1 MDYIFYMGSMCA
13 IENASYIDPLND
25 YAMEASD
32 GNGVK
37 GTIINFFRIIGQLFM
52 RAGRAIRQAV
62 HNIITKLK
70 SKKSKSSDNKIKE
83 LEEKQKAYEDQ
94 IAKLK
99 KQIDEKSGDASNL
112 RAKIKSLEID
122 IEKLNAQG
130 KNYRDA
136 MNAGYRVNENP
147 NYIND
152 IKNYANGF
160 ISLGTILVNRCANEL
175 TKFKSTSEI
184 GPIIHSLNKTEFVIN
199 AHIEEFKEESEGYIR
214 ALNKIDVITPDISH
228 SIQEVS
234 KFLNKIGDKLETYS
248 NLMTSIAKNLSN
260 ASSDISDKEEFKQA
274 QTNITHIQKQLTEAM
289 AAYIQLASKLVTY
302 VSKSAK

>member
-1 MDYIFYMGSMCA
+1 MDYIFYVGSMCA

-70 SKKSKSSDNKIKE
+70 SKKSKSSDDRIKE

-122 IEKLNAQG
+122 VKRLTEQRR
-130 KNYRDA
+130 NYR
-136 MNAGYRVNENP
+136 AGMSASYNVNTNP
-147 NYIND
+147 NNSTDITVFTND
-152 IKNYANGF
+152 I
-160 ISLGTILVNRCANEL
+160 IHVGTIFLNRCARDL
-175 TKFKSTSEI
+175 TKFKSTREI
-184 GPIIHSLNKTEFVIN
+184 GPIINFAIN
-199 AHIEEFKEESEGYIR
+199 TDFNIEEYIEEFNEVSKWFNA
-214 ALNKIDVITPDISH
+214 ALSKYTSITPDISY
-228 SIQEVS
+228 SIKQISE
-234 KFLNKIGDKLETYS
+234 FLNNVSDKLETYS

-260 ASSDISDKEEFKQA
+260 ASPDVSETEDFKRA
-274 QTNITHIQKQLTEAM
+274 QNKITRIQKDITEAM
-289 AAYIQLASKLVTY
+289 KTYIQFTSKLAAF
-302 VSKSAK
+302 VSHN

>member
-13 IENASYIDPLND
+13 IENASYIDPLDD

-70 SKKSKSSDNKIKE
+70 SKKSKPSDDKIKE

-122 IEKLNAQG
+122 VERLTEQRR
-130 KNYRDA
+130 NYR
-136 MNAGYRVNENP
+136 AGMRASFTANENP
-147 NYIND
+147 NDHTDFRRAANDLIN
-152 IKNYANGF
+152 
-160 ISLGTILVNRCANEL
+160 SGTILLNRCARDL
-175 TKFKSTSEI
+175 TKFKSTREI
-184 GPIIHSLNKTEFVIN
+184 GPIINFANKTDFNIEDY
-199 AHIEEFKEESEGYIR
+199 IEEFNSESKKYI
-214 ALNKIDVITPDISH
+214 AAFNAANMITSDIAN
-228 SIQEVS
+228 SIQQVS
-234 KFLNKIGDKLETYS
+234 KFLNSVSDKLETYS

-260 ASSDISDKEEFKQA
+260 ASPDVSETEDFKQA
-274 QTNITHIQKQLTEAM
+274 QIKITRIQKDITEAM
-289 AAYIQLASKLVTY
+289 KAYIQVTSKLATY
-302 VSKSAK
+302 VTQNTK

>member
-62 HNIITKLK
+62 HNIVTKLK
-70 SKKSKSSDNKIKE
+70 SKKSKSSDDRIKE

-122 IEKLNAQG
+122 VERLTEQRR
-130 KNYRDA
+130 NYR
-136 MNAGYRVNENP
+136 AGMSASYNVNTNP
-147 NYIND
+147 NNSTDITVFTND
-152 IKNYANGF
+152 I
-160 ISLGTILVNRCANEL
+160 IHVGTILLNRCARDL
-175 TKFKSTSEI
+175 TKFKSTREI
-184 GPIIHSLNKTEFVIN
+184 GPIINFANNTDFNIEEY
-199 AHIEEFKEESEGYIR
+199 IEEFNEVSKGFNA
-214 ALNKIDVITPDISH
+214 ALNKYTSITPDISY
-228 SIQEVS
+228 SIKQISE
-234 KFLNKIGDKLETYS
+234 FLNNVSDKLETYS

-260 ASSDISDKEEFKQA
+260 ASPDVSETEDFKHA
-274 QTNITHIQKQLTEAM
+274 QNKITRIQKDITEAM
-289 AAYIQLASKLVTY
+289 KTYIQFTSKLAAF
-302 VSKSAK
+302 VSHN